1 MNGTYGRVKPG
12 WIVFAALFLGA
23 LAPAFGQNPK
33 LDIQN
38 LEPLAKRAAE
48 VVDVNLDGA
57 LLKLAAK
64 FMTDEDDREGPEVV
78 KNLKGIY
85 VKNFEFEKPGE
96 YSQTDVEMIRRQL
109 QAPSWSRIVSSRNK
123 LDGETSEVYLMTA
136 SGGGSILGM
145 AILDA
150 EPKELTVVNIVGP
163 IDIDKLSALEGK
175 MGIPHVCGKTKD
187 SSSKQEAANEKEK

>member
-1 MNGTYGRVKPG
+1 MNVSQCSIKSRS
-12 WIVFAALFLGA
+12 ALVAMAFLAA

-38 LEPLAKRAAE
+38 LEPLAAKAAE
-48 VVDVNLDGA
+48 VVDVNLDGS

-64 FMTDEDDREGPEVV
+64 FMTDENDQEGLEVV

-85 VKNFEFEKPGE
+85 VKEFEFAKPGE
-96 YSQTDVEMIRRQL
+96 YSQADVEAVRRQL
-109 QAPSWSRIVSSRNK
+109 QTPAWSRIVSSRNK
-123 LDGETSEVYLMTA
+123 INGETSEVYLMTA
-136 SGGGSILGM
+136 NSGGSVLGM

-175 MGIPHVCGKTKD
+175 MGIPHVDGKRKD
-187 SSSKQEAANEKEK
+187 SSPSQEAANEKEK

>member
-1 MNGTYGRVKPG
+1 MNLTRSRVRPYG
-12 WIVFAALFLGA
+12 ILFAAMLFGTF
-23 LAPAFGQNPK
+23 APAFGQNPK

-38 LEPLAKRAAE
+38 LEPLTKKAAE

-64 FMTDEDDREGPEVV
+64 FMNDENDREGLEIV
-78 KNLKGIY
+78 KNLEGIY
-85 VKNFEFEKPGE
+85 VKSFEFDKPGE
-96 YSQTDVEMIRRQL
+96 YSQADVEIIRRQL
-109 QAPSWSRIVSSRNK
+109 QKPSWSRIVSAQSK
-123 LDGETSEVYLMTA
+123 LQGQTSEIYLMTA
-136 SGGGSILGM
+136 KGEGSILGM

-175 MGIPHVCGKTKD
+175 MGIPHVDVRKKD
-187 SSSKQEAANEKEK
+187 SSAKREAANEKEK